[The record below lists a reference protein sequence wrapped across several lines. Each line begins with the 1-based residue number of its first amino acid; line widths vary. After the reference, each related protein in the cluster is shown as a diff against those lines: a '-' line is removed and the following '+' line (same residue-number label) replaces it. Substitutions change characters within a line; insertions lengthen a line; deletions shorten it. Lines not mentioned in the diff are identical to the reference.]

1 MELSKILKVLY
12 KGLKIKKYSL
22 QAILRWL
29 TILSIIV
36 FTVLFLIPTQDL
48 PEQSIFK
55 WWDKSQHSLVFMALT
70 TVAFLA
76 YPKSNLITSIY
87 LLIYGGFIEVLQ
99 AMTSWRQGDFY
110 DWLAD
115 AFGVLIIYL
124 VLETCIKIYPRSIEK
139 LTRK

>member
-1 MELSKILKVLY
+1 VELSKILKVLY